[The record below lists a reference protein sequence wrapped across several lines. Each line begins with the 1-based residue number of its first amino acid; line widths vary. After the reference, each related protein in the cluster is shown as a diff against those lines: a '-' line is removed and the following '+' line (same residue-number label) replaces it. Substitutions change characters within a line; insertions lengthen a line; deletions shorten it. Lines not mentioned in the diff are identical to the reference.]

1 MLLQSWVLFSI
12 ITFFSSS
19 IISKVHAATHVYN
32 WTTGLGD
39 YNVDGTD
46 TRPIIT
52 CNGEFPWPD
61 IRVTKGDRIIK
72 GEIVELVLNNNDTG
86 THPFH
91 LHGHAFQTVFRD
103 VAYDV
108 DANIPHPYNGTEVGF
123 REYPMIRDTFYVRP
137 LSSFVIR
144 FMADNP
150 GVWFFHCHIEWHLMQ
165 GLALVLVE
173 APDEIQN
180 TASQQLTDNHIQVCK
195 NIGVPYVGNAAG
207 NSENFLDL
215 TGQNVQQQTIPTGFT
230 KKGIIAMTFT
240 CFSGFLG
247 MVSLAT
253 YGLAGISTGE
263 EIELMED
270 LGIDPEEEL
279 EREEQEDGV
288 LHLDNRDSRSSNF
301 AYGITGS
308 EDDKEK
314 ESDSNRKNN
323 IKSTV
328 ITTQL
333 TGTSDANESSNVHS
347 SHY

>member
-1 MLLQSWVLFSI
+1 
-12 ITFFSSS
+12 
-19 IISKVHAATHVYN
+19 
-32 WTTGLGD
+32 
-39 YNVDGTD
+39 
-46 TRPIIT
+46 
-52 CNGEFPWPD
+52 
-61 IRVTKGDRIIK
+61 
-72 GEIVELVLNNNDTG
+72 
-86 THPFH
+86 
-91 LHGHAFQTVFRD
+91 
-103 VAYDV
+103 
-108 DANIPHPYNGTEVGF
+108 
-123 REYPMIRDTFYVRP
+123 MIRDTFYVRP